1 MLFSMNEAHRVFIV
15 GDSLFAETLAQMLTG
30 SGVAAV
36 AGVAPTI
43 EQALPWLQTETP
55 DVVIVAGPETAGPAT
70 VNPLLA
76 ANPDLSIIC
85 ADLNTDYVQI
95 ITSQRISAHRADLL
109 AAIQA
114 LPKRR

>member
-1 MLFSMNEAHRVFIV
+1 MKEAHRVFIV
-15 GDSLFAETLAQMLTG
+15 GDSLFAETLTQMLTG
-30 SGVAAV
+30 SETAAV
-36 AGVAPTI
+36 VGVAPTI
-43 EQALPWLQTETP
+43 EQALPLLQTQTP
-55 DVVIVAGPETAGPAT
+55 DAVIVAGPDMGGPAT

-85 ADLNTDYVQI
+85 ADLNADYWQG
-95 ITSQRISAHRADLL
+95 ITSQRISAPRADLL